1 MYWES
6 FSWLTLLNRVDF
18 CYVGS
23 YHLKFSL
30 KNVKDPAKLTIE
42 TPNSRFVSNCSK
54 GVIFLKIHPL
64 KAYVHITLKP

>member
-6 FSWLTLLNRVDF
+6 FSWLTLLNRADF

-23 YHLKFSL
+23 YHLKLNL

-42 TPNSRFVSNCSK
+42 TPNGRFVSNCSK
-54 GVIFLKIHPL
+54 GVIFLKIHPFA
-64 KAYVHITLKP
+64 AYVHITPKP